1 MAGGTIHAFSY
12 KVQACSIP
20 VSKMPQLIA
29 AKDLQMHLHKYLSWV
44 LFSLTPPTQ
53 DVATNFDTSPSIAT
67 SIDTPLVPVST
78 IQSSILPDTP
88 TSKQSIVTAANVVST
103 SSPSMSAL
111 SAASLSI
118 TASVTT
124 AASHKENIVNATAI
138 PATESVVVPSN
149 AKVAEQ
155 PSKSLGA
162 TGDPDSDASSQ
173 ASKTSNVDTALPT
186 TSETASE
193 SPHLVSESKESNDQ
207 PKETCDP
214 VSKAS
219 VSDATQSLKLSADNS
234 SDAPG
239 NIVEEVKAQ
248 SPLAGEE
255 STEVTET
262 KHQLQETTKFP
273 SDYLDYFNPKFMFK
287 EYNLRRTRKPPPA
300 IDMPPAKKQKK
311 DTAQCNLSVSKETK
325 SDSDSKVVA
334 THKEKPKQL
343 GNRKQGN
350 RSSEEPCPGS
360 PDIKRAKLD
369 LDTKNAAMAEKAK
382 HESPKDSDKKHHPS
396 LEIEIALTKITTSP
410 KSEESPTKQE
420 GSSTKGIKVAEVIVR
435 KEPDT
440 IEDSEKREE
449 QIISEEKPTS
459 KHAARRKKSSP
470 VKRSRKRQQSA
481 VSEPNKDEN
490 VGEALLCALCR
501 HRANIA
507 NLGFLFGPY
516 KQKGVSASSV
526 ENGESVDSSSA
537 GNNIVNT
544 KLVDSISTN
553 QEESTVSFWVHEDC
567 VVWAPGACLVNNQLM
582 GLEEAVKEARSM
594 VCRMH
599 IQFCSVLRWHYFR
612 IDKLLY
618 SVYHLLC
625 SLFIGM

>member
-1 MAGGTIHAFSY
+1 MTGGTLHAFSY
-12 KVQACSIP
+12 KVKACSIP

-29 AKDLQMHLHKYLSWV
+29 AKGLQMYLHKYLSWV
-44 LFSLTPPTQ
+44 LFSLTSPTQ
-53 DVATNFDTSPSIAT
+53 DVATNFDNSPSIAT

-88 TSKQSIVTAANVVST
+88 ANKQSIVTAASVVST
-103 SSPSMSAL
+103 SSPSISAL
-111 SAASLSI
+111 S
-118 TASVTT
+118 
-124 AASHKENIVNATAI
+124 AASHKENIVNAAAI
-138 PATESVVVPSN
+138 PATKSVVVPSSTK
-149 AKVAEQ
+149 AAEQ

-162 TGDPDSDASSQ
+162 TGDPDLDASSQ
-173 ASKTSNVDTALPT
+173 ASKTSNVNTALPT

-193 SPHLVSESKESNDQ
+193 SPPMVSESKESNDQ

-214 VSKAS
+214 VSKGA
-219 VSDATQSLKLSADNS
+219 VSDATQSLKLPADNS

-248 SPLAGEE
+248 SPLPGEE
-255 STEVTET
+255 STEVTKT
-262 KHQLQETTKFP
+262 KHQLEETMKFP

-311 DTAQCNLSVSKETK
+311 DSAQCNLSVSKETK

-334 THKEKPKQL
+334 AHNEKPKQL

-350 RSSEEPCPGS
+350 RGSEEPCPGS
-360 PDIKRAKLD
+360 PDVKRAKLD
-369 LDTKNAAMAEKAK
+369 LDTKNSTIAEKAK
-382 HESPKDSDKKHHPS
+382 HESPKDKKHHPS

-420 GSSTKGIKVAEVIVR
+420 GSSTKGIKVADVIDR

-440 IEDSEKREE
+440 IEDSEQREE

-470 VKRSRKRQQSA
+470 VKRSRKRQQSV

-516 KQKGVSASSV
+516 EQKGVSASSI
-526 ENGESVDSSSA
+526 EKGESVDSSSA

-544 KLVDSISTN
+544 KLVDSIPTN
-553 QEESTVSFWVHEDC
+553 QEQSTVSFWVHEDC
-567 VVWAPGACLVNNQLM
+567 VVWAPGVCLVNNQLM

-594 VCRMH
+594 VCSMH
-599 IQFCSVLRWHYFR
+599 AQFCSVLR
-612 IDKLLY
+612 
-618 SVYHLLC
+618 
-625 SLFIGM
+625 